1 MKELKY
7 VKEMNEVKEVK
18 VPFSIVLIYFAKKCR
33 SYNLVYEWI
42 IKPQTWKLDVAV

>member
-1 MKELKY
+1 MKELKEL
-7 VKEMNEVKEVK
+7 KELK

-33 SYNLVYEWI
+33 NYNLVQKWV